1 MALEITQANLITELR
16 QYIGD
21 KPDTF
26 ADRRLNRAT
35 ISGLERLGRRRC
47 WSFHRDTYPVA
58 TVVPYSTGTVSISV
72 GGTSIT
78 GAATIFPSD
87 IITGNAWI
95 EFAGQSRAYEL
106 TVRTSDTAATIRN
119 AYGDAGGTNN
129 LSGAAYKIFYPS
141 IDMPANF
148 KSLRRVL
155 DDGRLN
161 ELSLIDVD
169 SMDFAH
175 ASRAGVGSPSCCGL
189 RAKRNDPN
197 IMQLF
202 LYPSPDTQEL
212 YTILYNR
219 TPGWYSS
226 ATVATANFTLEPV
239 TTAYYVD
246 WPKSLKSLLLASCKL
261 SLVSEGAKGID
272 YGVAAAD
279 YQELLRAAESDDE
292 RQPEIEYLGRDS
304 GPRQETWRIGV

>member
-21 KPDTF
+21 DADSF
-26 ADRRLNRAT
+26 ADRRLNRAC

-58 TVVPYSTGTVSISV
+58 TVTPYSTGTVAINIGSTAV
-72 GGTSIT
+72 T
-78 GAATIFPSD
+78 GDVTVFPS
-87 IITGNAWI
+87 TVVSGGAWI
-95 EFAGQSRAYEL
+95 EFAGQARAYEI
-106 TVRTSDTAATIRN
+106 TVRGGDTSLTIRN
-119 AYGDAGGTNN
+119 AYANADATN
-129 LSGAAYKIFYPS
+129 LASASYKIFYPS

-148 KSLRRVL
+148 KSLRRVI

-161 ELSLIDVD
+161 ELDIIDVD

-212 YTILYNR
+212 YTVLYNR
-219 TPGWYSS
+219 TPGWYSTS
-226 ATVATANFTLEPV
+226 TVATASFALEP
-239 TTAYYVD
+239 TTTSYYVD
-246 WPKSLKSLLLASCKL
+246 WPKNLKSLLLASCKL
-261 SLVSEGAKGID
+261 SLISEGVKGID
-272 YGVAAAD
+272 LNAAD
-279 YQELLRAAESDDE
+279 YDYRELLKAAEADDE
-292 RQPEIEYLGRDS
+292 RQPEIEYLGREH

>member
-1 MALEITQANLITELR
+1 MALEITAAMLQTELR
-16 QYIGD
+16 SYLGD
-21 KPDTF
+21 DADSF
-26 ADRRLNRAT
+26 EDRRLNRAC

-58 TVVPYSTGTVSISV
+58 TVTPYSTGTIAINIGSTTVT
-72 GGTSIT
+72 GTT
-78 GAATIFPSD
+78 TVFPSD
-87 IITGNAWI
+87 SVGAWI
-95 EFAGQSRAYEL
+95 EFDGQARAYEI
-106 TVRTSDTAATIRN
+106 TARGGDTSLTIRN
-119 AYGDAGGTNN
+119 AYANADATN
-129 LSGAAYKIFYPS
+129 LSGDTYKIFYPS

-148 KSLRRVL
+148 KSLRRVI

-161 ELSLIDVD
+161 ELDIIDVD

-175 ASRAGVGSPSCCGL
+175 ASRSGVGSPSCCGL

-212 YTILYNR
+212 YTVLYNR
-219 TPGWYSS
+219 TPGWYSTS
-226 ATVATANFTLEPV
+226 TVATASFALEP
-239 TTAYYVD
+239 TTTSYYVD
-246 WPKSLKSLLLASCKL
+246 WPKNLKSLLLASCKL
-261 SLVSEGAKGID
+261 SLISEGVKGID
-272 YGVAAAD
+272 LNAAD
-279 YQELLRAAESDDE
+279 YDYRELLKAAEADDE

>member
-21 KPDTF
+21 DVDSF
-26 ADRRLNRAT
+26 ADRRLNRAC

-58 TVVPYSTGTVSISV
+58 TVTPYSTGTVAINIGS
-72 GGTSIT
+72 TSIT
-78 GAATIFPSD
+78 GTTTVFPSD
-87 IITGNAWI
+87 IITGSAWI

-119 AYGDAGGTNN
+119 AYANADAAN
-129 LSGAAYKIFYPS
+129 LSGATYKIFYPS

-148 KSLRRVL
+148 KSLRRVI

-161 ELSLIDVD
+161 ELDIIDVD

-175 ASRAGVGSPSCCGL
+175 ASRSGVGAPSCCGL

-202 LYPSPDTQEL
+202 LYPSPNTQEL
-212 YTILYNR
+212 YTVLYNR
-219 TPGWYSS
+219 TPGWYSTS
-226 ATVATANFTLEPV
+226 TVATASFALEP
-239 TTAYYVD
+239 TTPSYYVD
-246 WPKSLKSLLLASCKL
+246 WPKNLKSLLLASCKL
-261 SLVSEGAKGID
+261 SLIAEGVKGID
-272 YGVAAAD
+272 LNAAD
-279 YQELLRAAESDDE
+279 YDYRELLKAAEADDE